1 MSATL
6 TRAGDGL
13 ELTGDLTLATAP
25 KLFAET
31 PRFDLGAMA
40 CIDLR
45 AVGEVDS
52 AGLAL
57 LVHWRATAT
66 AAGAQLTFAAA
77 PPQLREMATI
87 TGTAKLL
94 GLTTDNAA

>member
-1 MSATL
+1 MNATL
-6 TRAGDGL
+6 TSTGDGL

-31 PRFDLGAMA
+31 PRFDTGAA
-40 CIDLR
+40 ARIDLR
-45 AVGEVDS
+45 GVGEVDS

-57 LVHWRATAT
+57 LLHWRATAT
-66 AAGAQLTFAAA
+66 TAGAQLTFAAA

-87 TGTAKLL
+87 TATAKLL
-94 GLTTDNAA
+94 GLDRNAA